1 LRLFWIA
8 RVLDKLKIG
17 GEKMKKF
24 SLILLTVF
32 LLIVAGCS
40 SQTGVDSGKGSE
52 GGEGKE
58 KIALLMADLGNPFFH
73 VLRDAVVNQ
82 GEELGYEVLVYDGQN
97 DASKQPS
104 QIEDAL
110 QKGVSA
116 IIINPGDESSTA
128 NALEDAIAQEIPVV
142 TVDRSVDVE
151 GVLSYLVTDN
161 LKGGKLVGEWL
172 QEKMPEGGKVIHIEG
187 VIGTAPQRERGGGF
201 LSVIDP
207 KENPDSKFEV
217 IDTAVG
223 DFSMAPAEAAMSD
236 LLAKHDDIDVVFAQ
250 NDTMAVG
257 VSRAIETAGRQD
269 DGIVI
274 IGFDGAKEAYDLIE
288 QGKMSVTAVQDFEFI
303 GSEAVKYVN
312 DFLKDGTKPEEEVLV
327 DVYMSDEK

>member
-1 LRLFWIA
+1 
-8 RVLDKLKIG
+8 
-17 GEKMKKF
+17 MKKL
-24 SLILLTVF
+24 SLVLLALF
-32 LLIVAGCS
+32 LLVLGGCS
-40 SQTGVDSGKGSE
+40 SSNETGGKKE
-52 GGEGKE
+52 EGKK

-73 VLRDAVVNQ
+73 VLRDAVVEQ

-110 QKGVSA
+110 QKGIEA
-116 IIINPGDESSTA
+116 IIINPADESSTA
-128 NALEDAIAQEIPVV
+128 NAIKDAIAQEIPVV
-142 TVDRSVDVE
+142 TVDRAVEVD

-172 QEKMPEGGKVIHIEG
+172 QEKLPEGGKVIHMEG

-207 KENPDSKFEV
+207 AKNTSSKFEI

-257 VSRAIETAGRQD
+257 IVRAIETAGRKD
-269 DGIVI
+269 DGIIV
-274 IGFDGAKEAYDLIE
+274 IGFDGANEAYDLIDKG
-288 QGKMSVTAVQDFEFI
+288 QMSVTAVQDFDFI
-303 GSEAVKYVN
+303 GSEAVNYVH
-312 DFLKDGTKPEEEVLV
+312 DFLKDGKKPEAKVLV
-327 DVYMSDEK
+327 DVFMSDKK

>member
-1 LRLFWIA
+1 
-8 RVLDKLKIG
+8 
-17 GEKMKKF
+17 MKK
-24 SLILLTVF
+24 LALL
-32 LLIVAGCS
+32 LLALLMVVAAGCS
-40 SQTGVDSGKGSE
+40 KETSSGDGGSDSSSEEKG
-52 GGEGKE
+52 

-73 VLRDAVVNQ
+73 VLRDAVVNR

-104 QIEDAL
+104 QVEDAL

-116 IIINPGDESSTA
+116 IVINPADESSTA
-128 NALEDAIAQEIPVV
+128 NALKDAIAQDIPVV
-142 TVDRSVDVE
+142 TVDRSVDVD

-172 QEKMPEGGKVIHIEG
+172 QAKLPEGGKVIHMEG
-187 VIGTAPQRERGGGF
+187 VMGTAPQRERGGGF

-207 KENPDSKFEV
+207 AQNPDSKFE
-217 IDTAVG
+217 ILDTVVG

-257 VSRAIETAGRQD
+257 IVRAIETAGRQG
-269 DGIVI
+269 DGIIVI
-274 IGFDGAKEAYDLIE
+274 GYDGAKEAYDLINE
-288 QGKMSVTAVQDFEFI
+288 GKMAVTAVQDFEFI
-303 GSEAVKYVN
+303 GSEAVNYV
-312 DFLKDGTKPEEEVLV
+312 DQYLKDGTKPEPHVLV
-327 DVYMSDEK
+327 DVFMSDSK